1 MVMIMQSDFKKGVLT
16 GVLVTGI
23 ACLLVDII
31 ALSGY
36 FLVEKSFSFS
46 GRTIRSVN
54 SERGWQST
62 HIRIYPGDQVDITVV
77 DGKWTHWKGT
87 QAYTSGAGGG
97 YVCGK
102 AMNPLDCVEPLPEFF
117 TGGLI
122 GRVGKDVF
130 AIGIGTRWKST
141 EIGELELRIND
152 GDVGLDDNNGVL
164 KVEITLGK

>member
-1 MVMIMQSDFKKGVLT
+1 MVMQSEFKKGILT

-23 ACLLVDII
+23 ACLFVDII

-36 FLVEKSFSFS
+36 FFVEKLFSFS
-46 GRTIRSVN
+46 GREIRSVDA
-54 SERGWQST
+54 EKGWQST

-77 DGKWTHWKGT
+77 DGKWTYWKGT
-87 QAYTSGAGGG
+87 QTYNRGAGGG

-102 AMNPLDCVEPLPEFF
+102 AMNPSDCVEPLPDYS

-130 AIGIGTRWKST
+130 PIGIGTRWKST

-164 KVEITLGK
+164 KVEINREK